1 MLRRREL
8 KIKGRNAFYR
18 NWKSCIL
25 ICFVFVILVG
35 GTIIS
40 FKHSVNV
47 DTPNNISI
55 NIHHLKGENNS
66 EIVNDFINSL
76 TGNEP
81 VDNVFLSNATKG
93 VIGSISNNI
102 SKTGSFLFGGLNALN
117 QALFKDRIWASVIII
132 IGSILSLIYW
142 IFVSKVLEVGRARFF
157 LENRRFVKT
166 KASKI
171 LLPYRLKKTFNVAKT
186 IFIKNVY
193 NILWYFTIIGGFI
206 KNYSYAMV
214 PYILAE
220 NPNMKSKDVINLS
233 KSMMNGYKWELFKLD
248 LSFIGWHFLGI
259 ITFNIANLVF
269 TNPYMEA
276 TKVEVY
282 MYLRDLAKTKGIK
295 NSNKLADTNLDGDII
310 FSEYPLYEY
319 GLKNY
324 KTHKWFSF
332 NYNRDYSVVDVILLF
347 FIFSFIGYLWE
358 VFLCLFQTGSFV
370 NRGALYG
377 PWLPIYGGGGIAM
390 LVLLKKCRKNPFIYF
405 VFAMILCGIIEYCTS
420 VYLEVVHHMAW
431 WDYTGFFL
439 NLNGRVCLEGLLL
452 FGVLGLVVT
461 YVGAPLIANFLDKIP
476 KNIKK
481 VLSILLILIIAFDF
495 YASGKKPNQGEGVTL
510 DAVPNSKIK
519 DKWQN

>member
-25 ICFVFVILVG
+25 ICFVFTILIG

-40 FKHSVNV
+40 FKHNITSPSNVTVN
-47 DTPNNISI
+47 I
-55 NIHHLKGENNS
+55 NIHNLKGDNNS
-66 EIVNDFINSL
+66 EIVNDFINGI

-81 VDNVFLSNATKG
+81 IDNVFLSNTTKG
-93 VIGSISNNI
+93 VLGSISNNV

-132 IGSILSLIYW
+132 TGSLLSLIYW

-171 LLPYRLKKTFNVAKT
+171 ILPYRLNKTFNIAKT
-186 IFIKNVY
+186 MFIKNFY
-193 NILWYFTIIGGFI
+193 NILWFFTIIGGFI
-206 KNYSYAMV
+206 KYYSYALV

-220 NPNMKSKDVINLS
+220 NPNMKSKDVIKLS
-233 KSMMNGYKWELFKLD
+233 ENMMKGYKWQLFKLD
-248 LSFIGWHFLGI
+248 LSFLGWGILGI
-259 ITFNIANLVF
+259 ITFNVANLVF

-276 TKVEVY
+276 TKAEVY
-282 MYLRDLAKTKGIK
+282 MYLRDLAKTKGIN
-295 NSNKLADTNLDGDII
+295 NSNLLMDNNLDGDII
-310 FSEYPLYEY
+310 FNEYPIYEY
-319 GLKNY
+319 NMRNY
-324 KTHKWFSF
+324 KSHKWLNF
-332 NYNRDYSVVDVILLF
+332 NYNRDYTVVDIILLF

-358 VFLCLFQTGSFV
+358 VLLCLFQTGSFV

-390 LVLLKKCRKNPFIYF
+390 LVLLKKLRKNPFVYF
-405 VFAMILCGIIEYCTS
+405 VFAMLLCGIIEYFTS

-439 NLNGRVCLEGLLL
+439 NLNGRICLEGLIL

-461 YVGAPLIANFLDKIP
+461 YVGAPLITSFLDKIS
-476 KNIKK
+476 KNIKRI
-481 VLSILLILIIAFDF
+481 LSVILIIVIAFDF